1 MRRILVV
8 AHRTLGGQHLLEEV
22 SRRIKAGDCQVH
34 LVVPIHHPMGAFSEA
49 TCLAEAEQA
58 LAEGCRRMRELD
70 PTGSTEVTGEVG
82 DANPVYAVQCVRNR
96 DEAVDEIIL
105 STLPPGPSRWL
116 RVDAPSR
123 MAKAFPGVPVF
134 HVLGTKEPAASS

>member
-22 SRRIKAGDCQVH
+22 GRRMRSGDCRVH

-49 TCLAEAEQA
+49 TCLAEAERV
-58 LAEGCRRMRELD
+58 LDEGCRRMRDLD
-70 PTGSTEVTGEVG
+70 PTGATEVTGEVG
-82 DANPVYAVQCVRNR
+82 DANPVYAVQCVQNR
-96 DEAVDEIIL
+96 GEPIDEIIL

-116 RVDAPSR
+116 KADAPSR
-123 MAKAFPGVPVF
+123 MAKAFPGIPEF
-134 HVLGTKEPAASS
+134 HVLGSREPATA